1 METTFTFVT
10 GTATLAIF
18 DLACLQHRVGDDA
31 DWWSIPEDEIAE
43 INLGNALFLNLGED
57 GEYRVI
63 ISDNFDET
71 CASLFLRVPSGRVF
85 IGAGEDTSG
94 GDLEPDGSAAMAGL
108 FLSLPVG
115 CYKVR
120 YSKSQS
126 QISLSF
132 TPGEKASNDIQDLLR
147 I

>member
-18 DLACLQHRVGDDA
+18 DLACLQHRVSDDA
-31 DWWSIPEDEIAE
+31 DWWSIPEDEIEE
-43 INLGNALFLNLGED
+43 INRGNALFLNLGED

-63 ISDNFDET
+63 IRDDLDDT
-71 CASLFLRVPSGRVF
+71 CASLSLRVPSGRVF

-94 GDLEPDGSAAMAGL
+94 GDLEPDGSAVMAGI
-108 FLSLPVG
+108 FLPLPVG
-115 CYKVR
+115 CYRIR

-132 TPGEKASNDIQDLLR
+132 TPVEGASNDIQDLLR